1 MATGLSRLASD
12 GQDVA
17 VVEQAIEDGGGD
29 DGVAKDVAPLADA
42 PIVGEEDRA
51 SFVLSGYELEE
62 EMGGVFL
69 EGQVSDLVDDQD
81 LGLRVERVGRRSR
94 GGAAG
99 RRARRARS
107 AQRDG
112 RRSCHGCGRRR
123 PRGSIG

>member
-51 SFVLSGYELEE
+51 SFVLSGYE
-62 EMGGVFL
+62 
-69 EGQVSDLVDDQD
+69 QI
-81 LGLRVERVGRRSR
+81 GR
-94 GGAAG
+94 A
-99 RRARRARS
+99 
-107 AQRDG
+107 
-112 RRSCHGCGRRR
+112 HV
-123 PRGSIG
+123 